1 MARPSVRQGTS
12 AAVHVCGK
20 PLLGLQCFYPNLIT
34 QSLCVSYNGT
44 MWMNFVVDPDVIT
57 DGESLTTLYIDELR
71 ALALAVG
78 VDPDSR

>member
-1 MARPSVRQGTS
+1 MKYAAADLAALAACFGVMSPVVVDHPWLLPLYAPLTGT
-12 AAVHVCGK
+12 V
-20 PLLGLQCFYPNLIT
+20 
-34 QSLCVSYNGT
+34 